1 MSARLAF
8 RLAAAGF
15 GLLAILVAVLQAHRP
30 IPATPPTPV
39 AVQAARPIDGRPID
53 GRLARCQALGQAGAQ
68 DPDCL
73 KAWNDARTRF
83 LGANK
88 AGG

>member
-15 GLLAILVAVLQAHRP
+15 GLLAILVAVLQAHG
-30 IPATPPTPV
+30 PAPSPPPAPV
-39 AVQAARPIDGRPID
+39 AVQSARPID

-68 DPDCL
+68 DADCL

>member
-15 GLLAILVAVLQAHRP
+15 ALLAILVAALQARRP
-30 IPATPPTPV
+30 APPAPNPRTV
-39 AVQAARPIDGRPID
+39 VQAAPPVDA
-53 GRLARCQALGQAGAQ
+53 RLARCQALGAAGAQ

-73 KAWNDARTRF
+73 RAWHAARTRF
-83 LGANK
+83 LGK
-88 AGG
+88 SGAGR

>member
-15 GLLAILVAVLQAHRP
+15 ALLAILVAVLQARGPAPTSPRP
-30 IPATPPTPV
+30 AV
-39 AVQAARPIDGRPID
+39 VQANRPVDA
-53 GRLARCQALGQAGAQ
+53 RLARCQALGAAGAE

-73 KAWNDARTRF
+73 KAWDDARTRF
-83 LGANK
+83 LGASK

>member
-1 MSARLAF
+1 MSARLGF

-15 GLLAILVAVLQAHRP
+15 ALLAILVAALQARRP
-30 IPATPPTPV
+30 APVSAPPAATIQQP
-39 AVQAARPIDGRPID
+39 RPIDA
-53 GRLARCQALGQAGAQ
+53 RLARCQAIGAEGAQ

-83 LGANK
+83 LGVRR

>member
-1 MSARLAF
+1 MSARLGF

-15 GLLAILVAVLQAHRP
+15 ALLAILVAVLQGRRPAPAPASLRAAPASPRPVDAQLAH
-30 IPATPPTPV
+30 
-39 AVQAARPIDGRPID
+39 
-53 GRLARCQALGQAGAQ
+53 CQALGAAGAQ

-83 LGANK
+83 LGVSK

>member
-1 MSARLAF
+1 MSARLGF

-15 GLLAILVAVLQAHRP
+15 ALLAILVAALQAHRP
-30 IPATPPTPV
+30 APTP
-39 AVQAARPIDGRPID
+39 AAPTARAPSARPVDAQ
-53 GRLARCQALGQAGAQ
+53 LARCQAIGADGAQ
-68 DPDCL
+68 DPACL

-83 LGANK
+83 LRVDK

>member
-15 GLLAILVAVLQAHRP
+15 ALLAILIAALQVRRP
-30 IPATPPTPV
+30 ASTRPQSAIAQAPRPV
-39 AVQAARPIDGRPID
+39 DA
-53 GRLARCQALGQAGAQ
+53 RLARCQALGAAGAQ

-73 KAWNDARTRF
+73 KAWDDARSRF
-83 LGANK
+83 LGASK
-88 AGG
+88 AGR

>member
-15 GLLAILVAVLQAHRP
+15 GLLTILVTVLQARH
-30 IPATPPTPV
+30 PAPAPASATI
-39 AVQAARPIDGRPID
+39 AIRASRPIDA
-53 GRLARCQALGQAGAQ
+53 RLARCQALGAAGAE

-73 KAWNDARTRF
+73 KAWDDARTRF
-83 LGANK
+83 LGPSK
-88 AGG
+88 AGR

>member
-1 MSARLAF
+1 MSARLGF

-15 GLLAILVAVLQAHRP
+15 ALLAILVAMLQAHRP
-30 IPATPPTPV
+30 AQSPAAPPAAPPSPRPV
-39 AVQAARPIDGRPID
+39 DAQ
-53 GRLARCQALGQAGAQ
+53 LARCQAIGAAGAQ
-68 DPDCL
+68 DPVCL

-83 LGANK
+83 LGIDK

>member
-1 MSARLAF
+1 MSARLGF

-15 GLLAILVAVLQAHRP
+15 ALLAILVAMLQAHRP
-30 IPATPPTPV
+30 AQAPAAPPAAPPSPRPV
-39 AVQAARPIDGRPID
+39 DTQ
-53 GRLARCQALGQAGAQ
+53 LARCQAIGAAGAQ
-68 DPDCL
+68 DPACL

-83 LGANK
+83 LGVSK

>member
-15 GLLAILVAVLQAHRP
+15 ALLALLVAMLQAHRP
-30 IPATPPTPV
+30 APAPAPPV
-39 AVQAARPIDGRPID
+39 ASSAPPRPIDA
-53 GRLARCQALGQAGAQ
+53 RLARCQALGAAGAD
-68 DPDCL
+68 DPECL
-73 KAWNDARTRF
+73 KAWNAARARF
-83 LGANK
+83 LGAGK